1 MRDALPAEIANEPS
15 AEPPEPDDTAWDED
29 GSTAGGDAQRR
40 TIRRVLAGMG
50 ALILAALAVPIV
62 VAVLHRQDP
71 GVEVRYVIPAGT
83 AERLEAGETVDV
95 LPQRIDLRTQDTLI
109 IVNDDD
115 DTFAVGGL
123 SVAGEQTMTYRFSK
137 PGTYSGACQL
147 HPGGNVDIVVQ

>member
-1 MRDALPAEIANEPS
+1 MRDALPAEIANEPN
-15 AEPPEPDDTAWDED
+15 AEPPDPDDTAWDED

-83 AERLEAGETVDV
+83 AERASGTHRTPKGQRLRERWADTVA
-95 LPQRIDLRTQDTLI
+95 RSR
-109 IVNDDD
+109 
-115 DTFAVGGL
+115 
-123 SVAGEQTMTYRFSK
+123 SRS
-137 PGTYSGACQL
+137 
-147 HPGGNVDIVVQ
+147 